1 MKKYKIVYCTP
12 SLYIPGGVERVLT
25 TKANYFADVLGYEIY
40 IVITDGK
47 DKTPYFELSSKIHI
61 VQLDI
66 NFEQLWNR
74 NFLSK
79 IVLYLIK
86 QRIYKKR
93 LTKILFDIKPDFTIS
108 LLRREINFITKIKD
122 GSFKIGELHVNRN
135 NFRNFEGKETNI
147 LKKFFSKIWMIN
159 LSKRLIELDKLVV
172 LTNED
177 KNNWSDLSNVV
188 VINNP
193 IENKS
198 KNVSSLNNKRVI
210 AVGRYVYQKGFDLL
224 LEAWAIV
231 LKKHADWHLYIYG
244 YGDKDFYIDYAN
256 KLGIINNCHIMN
268 AVGNIDDEFAISSIF
283 AFSSRFEGFGMVLV
297 EAMSCGLPCVSFDCP
312 CGPKDIID
320 DGKNGFLIK
329 NYNIEEFAEK
339 LINLINDDT
348 KRIIMGYEAMLSS
361 KRYKI
366 DKIANN
372 WKLLF
377 DKLYFIGK

>member
-93 LTKILFDIKPDFTIS
+93 LTKILFDIKPDFTVS

-135 NFRNFEGKETNI
+135 NYRNFEGKETNI

-312 CGPKDIID
+312 CGPKDIIE